1 MSDKRLI
8 AALSLVAPHAL
19 SAEGLQ
25 PSCCVAAT
33 HAGLDVLAA
42 WKIKAKPLLCVA
54 HAYNAWWVAGD
65 RTPGR
70 AWAVDIDVDA
80 QGPGFSGH
88 VVIVGKVGRDHFLLD
103 LSATQMHRSHKGI
116 IIESGIL
123 VATKGPLM
131 EDWSIGVVLPKGG
144 LLSYSKHSSPE
155 TCRYQNAPDWRLPTP
170 GHRSRHEATV
180 RRLRAEA
187 EVMYAADREEPAG
200 THPPRSP
207 S

>member
-1 MSDKRLI
+1 MSGKGLI
-8 AALSLVAPHAL
+8 AALSLVAPHVLA
-19 SAEGLQ
+19 AEGLQ

-33 HAGLDVLAA
+33 HAGVDILTS
-42 WKIKAKPLLCVA
+42 WKIKAKPLLCAA

-80 QGPGFSGH
+80 VGPGLSGH
-88 VVIVGKVGRDHFLLD
+88 LVIVGKVGREHFLLD
-103 LSATQMHRSHKGI
+103 LSAMQMHRPHKGI
-116 IIESGIL
+116 VIERGIIIAL
-123 VATKGPLM
+123 DGPLM
-131 EDWSIGVVLPKGG
+131 EDWSVGVVLPKGG
-144 LLSYSKHSSPE
+144 LLSYSKHLSPA
-155 TCRYQNAPDWRLPTP
+155 TCRYQDAPDWRLPTP
-170 GHRSRHEATV
+170 GHRTRHEATV

-187 EVMYAADREEPAG
+187 EVMYQADREEPAG